1 MSESSRSKWIMVV
14 LVIGLLIGGLAVF
27 LISPSPDISGYQE
40 QIEQLET
47 QVTTLQDRSQDL
59 EEELVDVVSADDY
72 TTLENQFNE
81 LNSQL
86 TVIQGELEGHSDLEQ
101 QVAQLKSELENA
113 VSANEYTTLENQFNE
128 LKSQLTS
135 LQGEI
140 DEKEDTIDD
149 LQNTISELEALV
161 PPLPPKEGEPGSSRF
176 FPAEIGDAV
185 TCVFEYHGKIY
196 TARITVK
203 EFIRGDLAW
212 SMIHEANM
220 FNDPAQKG
228 AEYVLAKIRFEYV
241 SGATAET
248 KLDIFSFD
256 FDAVS
261 EDGYVYDWASVVEPE
276 PRLEASLYPGASH
289 EGWAAYG
296 VYKIDSKPVLSFAG
310 TWFKLYE

>member
-1 MSESSRSKWIMVV
+1 MSESSRSKWIMVGA
-14 LVIGLLIGGLAVF
+14 VIGLLIGGLAVF

-47 QVTTLQDRSQDL
+47 QVTTLHDRSQDL
-59 EEELVDVVSADDY
+59 EEELEGMVSADDY
-72 TTLENQFNE
+72 TALENQFNE

-86 TVIQGELEGHSDLEQ
+86 TSLQGEIEDYSDLEQ
-101 QVAQLKSELENA
+101 QVAQLKSELENV
-113 VSANEYTTLENQFNE
+113 VSADDYTALENQFNE
-128 LKSQLTS
+128 LNSQLTS

-149 LQNTISELEALV
+149 LQKTISELEALT

-176 FPAEIGDAV
+176 FPAEIGDEV
-185 TCVFEYHGKIY
+185 TCVFEYYGKIY

-212 SMIHEANM
+212 SMIYEANM
-220 FNDPAQKG
+220 FNDPVPSG
-228 AEYVLAKIRFEYV
+228 AEYILAKIRFEYV
-241 SGATAET
+241 LGPTAET
-248 KLDIFSFD
+248 KLDISSFD

-261 EDGYVYDWASVVEPE
+261 EDGYVYDWSSVVEPE
-276 PRLEASLYPGASH
+276 PRLDASLYPGASH

-296 VYKIDSKPVLSFAG
+296 VYKADSRPVLNFAG
-310 TWFKLYE
+310 VWFKLYE